1 MAFLGVSFLI
11 KIIMYKGEIKL
22 SGKIYKVAVI
32 NGQRYIDDK
41 PMEEFMKTLD
51 PITINELAIVGEQA
65 IIDEKKGTKNNS
77 YQKMMDR
84 FHITKSN

>member
-1 MAFLGVSFLI
+1 
-11 KIIMYKGEIKL
+11 MYKGEIKL